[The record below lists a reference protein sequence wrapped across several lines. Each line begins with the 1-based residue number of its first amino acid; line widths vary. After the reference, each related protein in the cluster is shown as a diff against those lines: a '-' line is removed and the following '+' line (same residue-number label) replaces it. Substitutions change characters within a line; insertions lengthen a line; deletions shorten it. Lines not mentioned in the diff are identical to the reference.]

1 MRVFFVGFLIAG
13 CFPAASTVGA
23 PAQAQGVITGL
34 VRDAQSGE
42 PLARVRVALVGTP
55 WQAQTD
61 AGGRFVLT
69 AVRPGQYTLQAVTV
83 GYRMMRRT
91 FTLTEGQQVEFDIAL
106 SPETFRQRETVEVTA
121 GAFEP
126 LRAESP
132 SEIAMAGSEVKN
144 LGSVL
149 ADDPLRAAQALPG
162 VSSNDDFDGRFSLRG
177 ASWERIGLYLDDV
190 LLHVPFHT
198 LQGES
203 ATGSMA
209 IFNGDM
215 LEALAL
221 HAAAPP
227 VRFADRTGAILE
239 VTTREGGRI
248 HRDVR
253 VTASASNAAVMVEG
267 PLGRARRGAWLA
279 SLRKSYFQYIIR
291 RTATT
296 EPTIAFGFT
305 DAQGKLSYDLTPHHH
320 VTLSVLEGYADLDRT
335 RSRPQLG
342 VNSVMLAGNHITVAS
357 AGWRYTPPARLLAT
371 SRLAWMRERFENL
384 SRDELALAGG
394 YYGEWQWTA
403 NATWLWGDGAPL
415 DLGASARR
423 LRADGF
429 IYRYQ
434 FNPFLVRRLDEY
446 RGTALR
452 DGAYVQQS
460 LRPVQGRVQVTVG
473 GRWDRHSA
481 SSPVTLCP
489 AASLSVL
496 PRTTTR
502 IHLGWGQYAQFPD
515 LHYLYSFLGGPGLRP
530 ERATHYT
537 AAIEQ
542 RLGERSRF
550 RVEVYQRDDRDLL
563 FRPLYEPRLVAGRIL
578 PQRLDAPVVNSL
590 RGRARGLEAFFQRRT
605 ANRLTGWVA
614 YAYGRTTMR
623 DTATGAEFPADFDQK
638 HGVNVYLGYRV
649 RPTVHLSVR
658 WIYGSGFPIP
668 GFLRREGDRYFLAG
682 QRNQVRLPAY
692 HRGDFRI
699 NKAFVFD
706 RWKLTLYGE
715 VINLTNHANYRFDS
729 FNGYNARTGQAYVTL
744 DRMFPVIPSAGVLLE
759 F

>member
-1 MRVFFVGFLIAG
+1 M
-13 CFPAASTVGA
+13 TVGLAA
-23 PAQAQGVITGL
+23 PPQGTIYGT
-34 VRDAQSGE
+34 VRDAQTGE
-42 PLARVRVALVGTP
+42 PLARVRIALAGTA
-55 WQAQTD
+55 WQTQTD
-61 AGGRFVLT
+61 PQGRFVLSG
-69 AVRPGQYTLQAVTV
+69 VPPGDYTLQAATV
-83 GYRMMRRT
+83 GYRMVRRA
-91 FTLTEGQQVEFDIAL
+91 FTLAEGQQVEFEIAL
-106 SPETFRQRETVEVTA
+106 SPEAFRQTETVEVTA

-132 SEIAMAGSEVKN
+132 AEIAMVGSEVKN

-162 VSSNDDFDGRFSLRG
+162 VSSNDDFDGRFALRG

-209 IFNGDM
+209 IFHGDM
-215 LEALAL
+215 VETLAL

-227 VRFADRTGAILE
+227 ARFGDRTAGILE
-239 VTTREGGRI
+239 VNTREGGRSQ
-248 HRDVR
+248 RSFR
-253 VTASASNAAVMVEG
+253 VTASASNAAVMAEG
-267 PLGRARRGAWLA
+267 PLGRSRRGAWLA
-279 SLRKSYFQYIIR
+279 SARKSYFQYIIR

-305 DAQGKLSYDLTPHHH
+305 DAQGKLSYDLTPEHH
-320 VTLSVLEGYADLDRT
+320 VSLTVLEGYADLDRT
-335 RSRPQLG
+335 RSRPRLG
-342 VNSVMLAGNHITVAS
+342 VNSVMLADNHITLAS
-357 AGWRYTPPARLLAT
+357 AGWRYTPRARFMAT
-371 SRLAWMRERFENL
+371 SRVAWMRERFDNL

-394 YYGEWQWTA
+394 FYGEWQWTGH
-403 NATWLWGDGAPL
+403 ATWLWRENAPL
-415 DLGASARR
+415 EFGALARR

-429 IYRYQ
+429 VYRYQ
-434 FNPFLVRRLDEY
+434 FNPFVIRRLDEY
-446 RGTALR
+446 RGTAMR
-452 DGAYVQQS
+452 GGGYVQQS
-460 LRPVQGRVQVTVG
+460 FRPWQGRLQWTAG

-481 SSPVTLCP
+481 GGAATWSP
-489 AASLSVL
+489 AASLALL
-496 PRTTTR
+496 PRSRLR
-502 IHLGWGQYAQFPD
+502 IHLGWGQYAQAPD
-515 LHYLYSFLGGPGLRP
+515 LHWLYSFLGGPGLRP

-542 RLGERSRF
+542 RLGERSRL
-550 RVEVYQRDDRDLL
+550 RVEVYQREDRELL
-563 FRPLYEPRLVAGRIL
+563 FRPLYEPRLSGGRIL

-590 RGRARGLEAFFQRRT
+590 RGRARGFEVLLQQRT

-614 YAYGRTTMR
+614 YAYGHTCMR
-623 DTATGAEFPADFDQK
+623 DEVTGAEFPADFDQK
-638 HGVNVYLGYRV
+638 HGVNLYLGYRLS
-649 RPTVHLSVR
+649 PTVHLGMR

-668 GFLRREGDRYFLAG
+668 GFLRREGDRYFLAE
-682 QRNQVRLPAY
+682 QRNRLRLPAY

-715 VINLTNHANYRFDS
+715 VINVTDHANYRFES
-729 FNGYNARTGQAYVTL
+729 FNGYNARTGQAFLTF
-744 DRMFPVIPSAGVLLE
+744 DRMFPIIPSAGFLFE